1 MRKIKVDV
9 ERLIDLGLFITA
21 VILFYYLYTQ
31 EATWIVGLVGLS

>member
-9 ERLIDLGLFITA
+9 ERLIDLGLFISA
-21 VILFYYLYTQ
+21 VILFYYLYMK